1 MEGTKFHQFRY
12 SQTPKHSH
20 QNSEKIIQ
28 LKPTNI
34 QQSQRMQTDTNQPI
48 IKQRIEKS
56 KTISQSVFNQI
67 HIIIKSYYQSPI
79 LKDIQLE
86 YIDRLKKMDKNDF
99 FAQLNSQDPYKYP
112 KKLEG
117 LQFITSNK
125 ISQAQVILPTELTD
139 RTIQLTKFSSNLTKR
154 VVKDKIHRGI
164 PLKHDVKALAE
175 WTDLMLEQ
183 AIEKNQGQSANIYE
197 DLQQIFSLCLKEL
210 IRQISFD
217 CIEKSVLLE
226 KIWTQYIDI
235 NTSVYQS
242 ILNQNNILEKD
253 HLSEVM
259 RTHQLYQAEIDK
271 YLIIQKKQKADMD
284 SVLEKFVKLKANAKY
299 LKKNNRYL
307 NTQIKIQKN
316 EIQELKIENKQ
327 FIDQIE
333 KITDELHDYQKN
345 VQLQF
350 EQFSIQAQNQQRNQT
365 NFEHENQLKSKLIR
379 AGTERRITIHQIP
392 QYKLPEIKPI
402 QRASCLQIEK
412 VDTDQDK
419 LKKVLNDS
427 LSVGDIEILLEEKAT
442 DTNDLIQIL
451 QLTKEAQIQTIEK
464 KKLSIQIPKFELKD
478 KRQQIIQTEISLFN
492 RISKSVQT
500 DINEELYESIKMEE
514 QHLEQLQ
521 AAIQKARDQYQK
533 IFDNQNCD
541 QPQIQAIFDPFDE
554 FQSKLKEN
562 LHQQKEMRT
571 NLILVNSTF
580 KDENTRKEQQLQ
592 QYQKRVSE
600 LEKNNDLVNQEMVE
614 LEAQL
619 DLYEKINEKIEK
631 KYQRIKSVK
640 SILVDKTK
648 NLVVQLTQTHKFAEI
663 MKKKIQDKRMSSI
676 IPMQSTPK
684 SRFSQAQPQIIQQ
697 NLSTSPLQIRIG
709 EQIDSENSQEN
720 MMSNQERNL
729 VKQKSFRKTVIQQQ
743 QQQQQQQQFNLEIPF
758 QIEKNQN
765 CQYNISILPI
775 QDNQAAQQ
783 FSLQQSNQFLSE
795 DDTIEFQ
802 QNSTRNKNQNKPRP
816 SQRLQTPINQ
826 AKKKE
831 SKVQKR
837 GSMMPKQNE
846 QMQYFHETISNFI
859 NSNFSSTSSDSEGSE
874 YNLQLEEI
882 KQRKKKI
889 NQTKKFQFSQ
899 VPKFQNKQSL
909 DSPGLNYLKAN
920 LIKQLA
926 TKFATINQKEIIAKM
941 KKSAVLK
948 LIQQFYGEKL
958 KQNQNKTSLHILCYE
973 YFFNT
978 YGFKNIAEQ
987 KLINFY
993 ESIFV
998 HRDNIRVNL
1007 FGRFLQLFSSLTLDD
1022 LEIYIKTLKQLDED
1036 NQTLNTDKGLYI
1048 LVEKAILILE
1058 TIHSQI
1064 PQEYRNNIIYDI
1076 KMNYIERN
1084 MRPYIDYDYYIS
1096 RILTGYEII
1105 KKMHM
1110 KHYQEVFNSADMDL
1124 DNMMEYQEFKKL
1136 YYYFE
1141 ANQGNQTSINVME
1154 REFLSRCDLIA
1165 NNEGEKAMSFDR
1177 FLTFSIEQNLFSEE
1191 KFTNFANSVV
1201 DQDPIK
1207 TIEDLQLN
1215 WNDVK
1220 LRLEK
1225 RIQYAVEE
1233 EMEYFLSVIKKL
1245 DKALIC
1251 EDKRQSIWISYRII
1265 DNDTRLIYIN
1275 KLVDGLIPQGFNELK
1290 DILNYSSDDNY

>member
-1 MEGTKFHQFRY
+1 
-12 SQTPKHSH
+12 
-20 QNSEKIIQ
+20 
-28 LKPTNI
+28 
-34 QQSQRMQTDTNQPI
+34 MQTDTNQPN

-56 KTISQSVFNQI
+56 KTISQS
-67 HIIIKSYYQSPI
+67 SYYQSPI
-79 LKDIQLE
+79 LKDIQLD

-125 ISQAQVILPTELTD
+125 ISQAQVILPSELTD

-164 PLKHDVKALAE
+164 PLKHDVKALAA

-271 YLIIQKKQKADMD
+271 YLIIQKKQKTDMD
-284 SVLEKFVKLKANAKY
+284 SVLERFVKLKANAKY

-307 NTQIKIQKN
+307 NTQIRNQKN
-316 EIQELKIENKQ
+316 EIQELKNENKQ
-327 FIDQIE
+327 YIDQIE
-333 KITDELHDYQKN
+333 KITDELQDYQRN
-345 VQLQF
+345 VQQQF
-350 EQFSIQAQNQQRNQT
+350 EQFSIQAQKQQRNET
-365 NFEHENQLKSKLIR
+365 NFEHENQLKSKLVR
-379 AGTERRITIHQIP
+379 AGTERRITVHQIP

-402 QRASCLQIEK
+402 QRANGLQFEK
-412 VDTDQDK
+412 VDSDQDK

-442 DTNDLIQIL
+442 DTCDLIQIL
-451 QLTKEAQIQTIEK
+451 QLTREAEIQTIER

-478 KRQQIIQTEISLFN
+478 RRQQIIQTEISFLN

-500 DINEELYESIKMEE
+500 DLTEELQESIKMEE

-521 AAIQKARDQYQK
+521 VAIQRARDQYLK
-533 IFDNQNCD
+533 IFNQTQNCE
-541 QPQIQAIFDPFDE
+541 QPQIQAIFDLFEE

-562 LHQQKEMRT
+562 LHQQKETRT

-640 SILVDKTK
+640 SNLVDKTK
-648 NLVVQLTQTHKFAEI
+648 TLVVQLTQTHKFAEI

-676 IPMQSTPK
+676 TPMQITPK
-684 SRFSQAQPQIIQQ
+684 SRFSNVQPQIIQQ
-697 NLSTSPLQIRIG
+697 NLSIIPPQIIIN
-709 EQIDSENSQEN
+709 EQVDSQNQQEN
-720 MMSNQERNL
+720 INQNPERNR
-729 VKQKSFRKTVIQQQ
+729 KSVMPQQQ
-743 QQQQQQQQFNLEIPF
+743 QQQQQQPF
-758 QIEKNQN
+758 QNEKNQN
-765 CQYNISILPI
+765 CQYNISILPL
-775 QDNQAAQQ
+775 QDNQTAQQ
-783 FSLQQSNQFLSE
+783 FSQQQQSNQFLSE
-795 DDTIEFQ
+795 DDTNELQ
-802 QNSTRNKNQNKPRP
+802 QNSARNKNLNKPRP
-816 SQRLQTPINQ
+816 SQRMQTPINQ

-831 SKVQKR
+831 LKTQKR
-837 GSMMPKQNE
+837 GSMMPQQNE
-846 QMQYFHETISNFI
+846 QVQYLQDTISNFI
-859 NSNFSSTSSDSEGSE
+859 YQNFSSSDSDSEDSE
-874 YNLQLEEI
+874 YTLKLQEI
-882 KQRKKKI
+882 KQRKKQI

-909 DSPGLNYLKAN
+909 DSPGLSYLKTN
-920 LIKQLA
+920 LVKQLA
-926 TKFATINQKEIIAKM
+926 TKFASTNQKDIVAKM
-941 KKSAVLK
+941 KKGAVLK

-998 HRDNIRVNL
+998 HRDNMRVNL

-1022 LEIYIKTLKQLDED
+1022 LDIYIKTLKQLDED
-1036 NQTLNTDKGLYI
+1036 NQTLNTDKGYFI

-1064 PQEYRNNIIYDI
+1064 PQEYRSNITYDI
-1076 KMNYIERN
+1076 KLNYIERN

-1141 ANQGNQTSINVME
+1141 VNQGNQTSISVME
-1154 REFLSRCDLIA
+1154 REFLSRCDLTA

-1191 KFTNFANSVV
+1191 KFTNFANSV
-1201 DQDPIK
+1201 DEQDPIK
-1207 TIEDLQLN
+1207 TLEDLYRN

-1220 LRLEK
+1220 LRLEN
-1225 RIQYAVEE
+1225 RVQYAVEE
-1233 EMEYFLSVIKKL
+1233 EIEYYLSVIKKL
-1245 DKALIC
+1245 DKALTC

-1275 KLVDGLIPQGFNELK
+1275 KLVDELVPQGFNEVK
-1290 DILNYSSDDNY
+1290 EALNYSSDDNY